1 METIT
6 LEDFKI
12 KLGKHLRQL
21 RKEAKLTQKELALK
35 IGYKDKQ
42 VISNYEVNGANPTAY
57 TLTQLAEALGA
68 TTDDI
73 LDFSR
78 LD

>member
-1 METIT
+1 MGTIT
-6 LEDFKI
+6 PEDFKI
-12 KLGKHLRQL
+12 KLGKCLRQL

-57 TLTQLAEALGA
+57 TLTQLAEALGV
-68 TTDDI
+68 TTDDM